1 MFVKALL
8 LLRLSEHT
16 LVYIARACVYSL
28 PYGAT
33 LTRTHVVIQK
43 LSLQVGLTKAPLLF
57 ANLRL
62 LSEAEQASAAKL
74 RIGFIRHRFGSISHQ
89 DRILQNP
96 VRPKATL
103 L

>member
-28 PYGAT
+28 PYGST

-43 LSLQVGLTKAPLLF
+43 LSLQVGRTLATLLF

-62 LSEAEQASAAKL
+62 PANRRFACLLSQAEQAAK
-74 RIGFIRHRFGSISHQ
+74 
-89 DRILQNP
+89 
-96 VRPKATL
+96 A
-103 L
+103 